1 LFEWPLLLTAGFM
14 LVCFFALNFL
24 SYKTS
29 FPAVPAFIVFGI
41 LAGGYFTATDKVLT
55 YVAEIGIVLLFFL
68 LGLEFPLEKMLDIS
82 KRVWRAGLLDV
93 FLNMGVGMAIAR
105 FFGLGWLEAAIIGA
119 VAYASSSSIT
129 IKLLEDKKRLA
140 APEAEFILALLI
152 FEDLVAP
159 LLVSILASIAL
170 GAALSAQGLGLL
182 AFKTFILIG
191 GGILIGLFGF
201 RKIGGFVEQ
210 YYEEEFMPLFA
221 VGIAL
226 AYAGLALILGLS
238 EVLGAFIAGMM
249 LSETGRSQELDRL
262 VLPVRNLFLP
272 FFFFWFGTTIEFGA
286 NFPMPYLLLALL
298 FWAVAGKLLVG
309 YFGGRAYGMSPLASL
324 RAGFSLGQRGEFS
337 VIIAALAAT
346 TIRTFS
352 GIYILATAFIGMFM
366 FHHAGQWSK
375 ALLAKRN
382 IAHKKSAG

>member
-1 LFEWPLLLTAGFM
+1 VLSEWPLLLTAGLI
-14 LVCFFALNFL
+14 LVCFFALNFV

-41 LAGGYFTATDKVLT
+41 LAGGLFAAADKILV

-93 FLNMGVGMAIAR
+93 FLNMGIGMSIAR
-105 FFGLGWLEAAIIGA
+105 LFGLGWLEAAIIGA

-159 LLVSILASIAL
+159 LLVSVLASIAF
-170 GAALSAQGLGLL
+170 GAAISPQGLGLL
-182 AFKTFILIG
+182 GLKTVLLIG

-201 RKIGGFVEQ
+201 RKVGTFVEQ

-226 AYAGLALILGLS
+226 AYAGVALILGLS

-249 LSETGRSQELDRL
+249 LSETGRSQELDRV

-272 FFFFWFGTTIEFGA
+272 FFFFWFGTTIEFGNA
-286 NFPMPYLLLALL
+286 LPMPYLLLTMLL
-298 FWAVAGKLLVG
+298 WAVGGKLLVG
-309 YFGGRAYGMSPLASL
+309 YFGGRAYGLSQTAAL

-337 VIIAALAAT
+337 VIIAALAVAG
-346 TIRTFS
+346 IRTFS

-366 FHHAGQWSK
+366 FHHAGRWSK
-375 ALLAKRN
+375 AILAKKQTR
-382 IAHKKSAG
+382 